1 VGPLPVSPRREDRPT
16 PSAGWWSRLIR
27 LEVIADPRRRRRWR
41 DALTGY
47 AFLLPNILGFLA
59 FVLIPV
65 GVIFALSLSNWDIIS
80 PRGAIDYVGLDNFR
94 RLFSDRDFWQIGG
107 SHTGYFW
114 NTVVLMAGLP
124 VGIAVSLVLALLLNQ
139 RLRGVVFF
147 RTVLFLPTVSSAVA
161 LALLWKWIYQ
171 PDLGLLNRV
180 LHTIRLDGALAWLLQ
195 GLGVR
200 ASAPIEWLSN
210 PSLAKPALIIMFVW
224 IAAGGYNCVLYLA
237 GLQNIPGELY
247 EAAEIDGA
255 RAWARFRHVT
265 WPLLSPTT
273 FFIVVTALIGGFQ
286 AGFTQALLM
295 TRGGPGYATTT
306 MIYHI
311 YEIGFRDFDMGY
323 AAAIA
328 VLLFAMILGLTLVN
342 LRIGQRAVHYE

>member
-1 VGPLPVSPRREDRPT
+1 VTPGVGDQRHH
-16 PSAGWWSRLIR
+16 SRH
-27 LEVIADPRRRRRWR
+27 RRWR
-41 DALTGY
+41 EALTGY

-65 GVIFALSLSNWDIIS
+65 VVAFGLSLSDWDIVS
-80 PRGAIDYVGLDNFR
+80 PRGTIRYVGFDNFG
-94 RLFSDRDFWQIGG
+94 RLFADSDFWQVSG

-114 NTVVLMAGLP
+114 NPVVLMAGLP
-124 VGIAVSLVLALLLNQ
+124 IGIVASLALALLLNQ
-139 RLRGVVFF
+139 RLRGMIVF

-171 PDLGLLNRV
+171 PDLGLLNRC
-180 LHTIRLDGALAWLLQ
+180 LYLAHLDVPLAWLLNA
-195 GLGVR
+195 LGVR
-200 ASAPIEWLSN
+200 ISVPVEWLSN
-210 PSLAKPALIIMFVW
+210 PALAKPAFIIMLVW

-237 GLQNIPGELY
+237 GLQNIPSELY

-273 FFIVVTALIGGFQ
+273 FFIGVTGVIGGFQ
-286 AGFTQALLM
+286 AGFTQALMM
-295 TRGGPGYATTT
+295 TRGGPGRATTT
-306 MIYHI
+306 IIYHI
-311 YEIGFRDFDMGY
+311 YEVGFRDFRMGY

-328 VLLFAMILGLTLVN
+328 VILFAMILGLTLVN
-342 LRIGQRAVHYE
+342 FWIGQRAVHYE